1 MLWKIKN
8 VIVANKY
15 VVLLQMLTKAEQEKK

>member
-8 VIVANKY
+8 VIVVNKN
-15 VVLLQMLTKAEQEKK
+15 VVLLQMLPKAEQEKK